1 MAPDRPAL
9 LNLALCD
16 GERTVVTR
24 YSSGHMPANRLY
36 FGTGR
41 MYVRDQ
47 GFCRMGDEGDGW
59 TRVEP
64 YHLALVTPELSV
76 STGPIEVG

>member
-1 MAPDRPAL
+1 M
-9 LNLALCD
+9 
-16 GERTVVTR
+16 VTR

-76 STGPIEVG
+76 STGSDRGGLNRVRVQTER